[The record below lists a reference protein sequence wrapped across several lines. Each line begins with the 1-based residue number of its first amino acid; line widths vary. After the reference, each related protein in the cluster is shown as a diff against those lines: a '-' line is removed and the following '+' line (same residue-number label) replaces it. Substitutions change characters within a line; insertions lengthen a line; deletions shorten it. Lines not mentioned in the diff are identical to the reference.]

1 MSKWSELPDQQT
13 IEKTIAALKANG
25 INAVFAETTG
35 EAKQKVLSLIPS
47 GAEVMTMSSTTNDSI
62 GLNKEINESGK
73 YNAIRDKLYSMDQS
87 TQGKEMRKL
96 GAVHD
101 VTTGSVHAVTE
112 TGAVI
117 IASATGSQLPA
128 YAYTSGK
135 VIWVVGAQKI
145 VKNIE
150 EGIKRIYEHTFPLED
165 QRARKVYGMGSGV
178 NKMLII
184 NKEVTPGRLH
194 VIIVN
199 QVLGF

>member
-1 MSKWSELPDQQT
+1 MRKWTELPDKQT
-13 IEKTIAALKANG
+13 VEKTIASLKANG
-25 INAVFAETTG
+25 IDAVFAETTD
-35 EAKQKVLSLIPS
+35 EAKQKALSLIPN

-73 YNAIRDKLYSMDQS
+73 YNTLRDNLYKMNPN

-101 VTTGSVHAVTE
+101 YTTGSAHAVTE
-112 TGAVI
+112 TGSVI

-135 VIWVVGAQKI
+135 VIWGVGAQKI
-145 VKNIE
+145 VKNVE
-150 EGIKRIYEHTFPLED
+150 EGIKRIYEYTFPLED
-165 QRARKVYGMGSGV
+165 QRARKAYGMGSGV
-178 NKMLII
+178 NKLLII
-184 NKEVTPGRLH
+184 NKEVIPGRLH